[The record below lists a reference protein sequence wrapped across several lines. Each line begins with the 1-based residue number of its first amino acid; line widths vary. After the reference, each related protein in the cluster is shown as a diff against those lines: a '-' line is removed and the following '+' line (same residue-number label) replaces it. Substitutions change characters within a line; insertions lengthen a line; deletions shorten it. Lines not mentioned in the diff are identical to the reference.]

1 VSVPT
6 FVVGTGRCGSTMAS
20 NMLREAGWH
29 MPFEGRSAMKS
40 VISALAAI
48 FLSLAGFTSDARA
61 RSHAQDEQEIAAL
74 LDQYAAAVN
83 AKDISGLMKLCAPD
97 VFVFDVFV
105 PRQYVGVAAYRK
117 DWEGI
122 LAYKD
127 FNLSISE
134 LSITTDGT
142 LAYSH
147 SINRTSG
154 IAPDGKA
161 FEANSRVTD
170 AFRKINGH
178 WFIVMEHWSFPADP
192 STGQADFAS
201 RP

>member
-1 VSVPT
+1 
-6 FVVGTGRCGSTMAS
+6 MAS

-122 LAYKD
+122 LAYKN
-127 FNLSISE
+127 FNLSIGD

-161 FEANSRVTD
+161 FEINSRVTD

-178 WFIVMEHWSFPADP
+178 WIIVMEHWSFPVDP
-192 STGQADFAS
+192 STGQADLAS